1 MNILG
6 EGFNPIISKQ
16 IDVRQKLFG
25 AGFNTNN
32 PRNPAFISYART
44 PTSFVRLMSSVSIGD
59 LNTLNN
65 PYIQTLKLS
74 GTALAKKA
82 ILFGGIKGYGES
94 LKSGITDITQ
104 TGNQSIFNDFA
115 YGWGGTE
122 YGLRPMPGIQSA
134 NIKNES
140 LGSLK
145 TSTVQIKAWNK
156 SQFEIIDIL
165 YLRLGFYVMLEW
177 GHTVYINN
185 SEDLI
190 TNVTS
195 LENEF
200 FTNNANIDN
209 LQKSIIKKRYDS
221 CGNYDAI
228 LGRVVNFSWTFN
240 KDGSYDITLFIR
252 SLGDVIE
259 SLKANV
265 LTTSPEQLSNNDQ
278 EKTPANIIN
287 PVLIITPTPNGGEL
301 QQQQQNTTNTLSQ
314 SPSNQLDLSSANTT
328 NLNTAWSNQ
337 LINSPNPDV
346 NKSNIHARLYKLKN
360 ELDQKYSS
368 TDYSAAS
375 IFTYL
380 SDNKLQDVAFATF
393 QGKVDDKGNFEKE
406 YYIRFGALLRIIQGE
421 VIPTIYKGATKYKLL
436 NIDYDESTNL
446 INFIDLQ
453 VSTDPS
459 KLLIKRD
466 IQLNNII
473 VNTFPGVASFVTTIG
488 TESYGKLMNVYLNYN
503 YVFQIIE
510 SLIQTPGSKVVLVSF
525 LQSLG
530 DSISKYLGGINNI
543 VPIIDE
549 DTNTVKFIDQNL
561 LFKKKSVLDSFGLP
575 TTPGVFDLYGYNASG
590 SSGSGSA
597 GFIKDFNLKTE
608 LTPAFASMITIAA
621 AARSKGVGEDATAL
635 SRLNAGLTSSL
646 FEQINDEYIAIDDKS
661 SLDTQYKTTVS
672 DYVKFLESINMIPTR
687 PKWDPAAFNSY
698 SLVLNN
704 FINYAQQLKVE
715 ATSSAT
721 TSTGFIPINVS
732 LNMTGMSG
740 MKIYQEFN
748 LKTDFLPSNYQSQ
761 MSWLIK
767 GVNHTIENNMWSTT
781 IESLSL
787 PNTTTKPDSFEKLAN
802 ITRSKLADAT
812 KSYLIPISYKSI
824 VEKIIA
830 RAKELIDGIDKGQLT
845 AILTVAQAE
854 SNLNASKTE
863 SFKYDVSTPE
873 GITRVKTIFSN
884 LKNKT
889 DEEIKN
895 IFSNPQTAA
904 TFVYGK
910 SDSYLYR
917 GRGLAQVTGFDN
929 YEAADNLLESLYNYT
944 NPYYGN
950 LVKKPEEALIEFKA
964 IDILILSKR
973 EGTFGTSL
981 NINKNYIT
989 DPIAILETQ
998 NQGAT
1003 DISAIVNRYT
1013 EALNSINQTKWIQ
1026 ELLNKK

>member
-59 LNTLNN
+59 LNALNN
-65 PYIQTLKLS
+65 PYIQTLNLS

-82 ILFGGIKGYGES
+82 ILFGGVKEYGGVLKGGV
-94 LKSGITDITQ
+94 TDVTQ
-104 TGNQSIFNDFA
+104 TGNQSIFNNFA

-177 GHTVYINN
+177 GHTVYIDNKSPN
-185 SEDLI
+185 EII

-195 LENEF
+195 LETEF
-200 FTNNANIDN
+200 FTGDANIDN
-209 LQKSIIKKRYDS
+209 LQKLIIKNRYDS

-265 LTTSPEQLSNNDQ
+265 LTTSPEQLPLPNS
-278 EKTPANIIN
+278 PFA
-287 PVLIITPTPNGGEL
+287 PTPITNPQVAYAPSQAL
-301 QQQQQNTTNTLSQ
+301 QDSWK
-314 SPSNQLDLSSANTT
+314 SS
-328 NLNTAWSNQ
+328 LK
-337 LINSPNPDV
+337 NSPNPET
-346 NKSNIHARLYKLKN
+346 NKSNIHARLYKLKHDLDA
-360 ELDQKYSS
+360 ELKDK
-368 TDYSAAS
+368 TVGG
-375 IFTYL
+375 ITTYL
-380 SDNKLQDVAFATF
+380 SDGKLTDVAVATF
-393 QGKVDDKGNFEKE
+393 QSNIGTNGSSLSRE

-421 VIPTIYKGATKYKLL
+421 VVPTIYKGATKYKLI
-436 NIDYDESTNL
+436 NIDYDEPTNL

-453 VSTDPS
+453 LSTDPS

-466 IQLNNII
+466 IQLNDETI
-473 VNTFPGVASFVTTIG
+473 NTFPGVTPFITTIG
-488 TESYGKLMNVYLNYN
+488 KESYGKLMNVYLNYN
-503 YVFQIIE
+503 NVFTLMDSLIE
-510 SLIQTPGSKVVLVSF
+510 SPGSKVVLVSF
-525 LQSLG
+525 LQKLG
-530 DSISKYLGGINNI
+530 DSIGKYLGGINNI

-561 LFKKKSVLDSFGLP
+561 LYKKDSVLADLNKTYNNILN

-590 SSGSGSA
+590 SNGSGSA

-621 AARSKGVGEDATAL
+621 AARSKVVGEDATAL

-646 FEQINDEYIAIDDKS
+646 FEQINDEYIAIDVTS
-661 SLDTQYKTTVS
+661 SLDNQYKSTVD
-672 DYVKFLESINMIPTR
+672 DYITFLKNINMSATSPN
-687 PKWDPAAFNSY
+687 WDPVAFSSY
-698 SLVLNN
+698 TSVLNN
-704 FINYAQQLKVE
+704 FIAYSQQLKVE

-732 LNMTGMSG
+732 LKMTGMSG
-740 MKIYQEFN
+740 MKIYQEFT
-748 LKTDFLPSNYQSQ
+748 LKTDFLPSNYQTQ

-787 PNTTTKPDSFEKLAN
+787 PKTTTKPSSIYESLKTVLAKSNSNETVIVTKIPSIEATAAELELYYKTILANLGAPATVGNILFLKAWRQAEGGQAIWNGFNTTFFKTGSTNFNTSKVKNYLSLEDGAAAISDTIKNKKYANLLKALKAGIKDQKAAEKLA
-802 ITRSKLADAT
+802 LE
-812 KSYLIPISYKSI
+812 LQQPYKDLWI
-824 VEKIIA
+824 WVNGPNAFKPALEGYVA
-830 RAKELIDGIDKGQLT
+830 GVLKG
-845 AILTVAQAE
+845 TVR
-854 SNLNASKTE
+854 
-863 SFKYDVSTPE
+863 D
-873 GITRVKTIFSN
+873 
-884 LKNKT
+884 
-889 DEEIKN
+889 
-895 IFSNPQTAA
+895 
-904 TFVYGK
+904 
-910 SDSYLYR
+910 
-917 GRGLAQVTGFDN
+917 
-929 YEAADNLLESLYNYT
+929 
-944 NPYYGN
+944 
-950 LVKKPEEALIEFKA
+950 
-964 IDILILSKR
+964 
-973 EGTFGTSL
+973 
-981 NINKNYIT
+981 
-989 DPIAILETQ
+989 IAI
-998 NQGAT
+998 
-1003 DISAIVNRYT
+1003 Y
-1013 EALNSINQTKWIQ
+1013 KP
-1026 ELLNKK
+1026 K